1 MSHKPRISR
10 QELFALLE
18 CYEKITSELGDA
30 LAELAAEWRADQ
42 GLTDCS
48 QNTTSPSR
56 LATTDTPP
64 S

>member
-1 MSHKPRISR
+1 MSQRPKMSR
-10 QELFALLE
+10 QELFVLLE
-18 CYEKITSELGDA
+18 CYEQLTSELGDA
-30 LAELAAEWRADQ
+30 MAEIAAEWRADQ